1 MRASRAVT
9 KPKESSLRLACYL
22 GESHSMLLN
31 TGVRESDGRKL
42 DHQTLEDIRIRS
54 VNQIMHHGASVKDV
68 AATLGLRDATVYGW
82 VKLFKDRG
90 ADALLAKPIPGRP
103 SKLTEDQAR
112 QLYATLLGKDPRQL
126 GFDFA
131 LWTRWMVRDLI
142 KRLFEVDLTEQS
154 VGRLLRRLG
163 MSPQRPIT
171 RAYEQDSD
179 AVRHWKTVI
188 FPKIKAEAAEV
199 GATIYFA
206 DEAGIRSDYH
216 SHTTWAPVGVTPI
229 VRTTG
234 KRYFVNMLSAI
245 SPTGSLHFL
254 LHEGRA
260 DAGVFIDFCERL
272 LHDDGGIVFLVVDN
286 HSIHKSARTKEFV
299 AGTQGRL
306 KLFFLPPYSPE
317 LNADEWV
324 WKNVKYDQ
332 VGRSG
337 ITSFSDLR
345 AKVTR
350 ALERLQQTPAIVQAF
365 FRDPDLQYAN
375 T

>member
-1 MRASRAVT
+1 MW
-9 KPKESSLRLACYL
+9 
-22 GESHSMLLN
+22 LN
-31 TGVRESDGRKL
+31 TEVRENDGRKL

-54 VNQIMHHGASVKDV
+54 VDQIMNHRATVKDI
-68 AATLGLRDATVYGW
+68 AGTLGLREATVYGW
-82 VKLFKDRG
+82 VKLFKDGG
-90 ADALLAKPIPGRP
+90 ADALLAKPVPGRP
-103 SKLTEDQAR
+103 SKLSEHQVR
-112 QLYATLLGKDPRQL
+112 HLHATLLGKDPRQL

-131 LWTRWMVRDLI
+131 LWTRWMVRELI

-163 MSPQRPIT
+163 MSPQRPVT

-179 AVRHWKTVI
+179 AVRHWKTVT

-234 KRYFVNMLSAI
+234 KRYLVNMLSAV
-245 SPTGSLHFL
+245 SPTGAIHFL
-254 LHEGRA
+254 LHEGRV
-260 DAGVFIDFCERL
+260 DATVFIDFCERL
-272 LHDDGGIVFLVVDN
+272 LHDDGGTVFLVVDN
-286 HSIHKSARTKEFV
+286 HSIHKSTRTKEFV
-299 AGTQGRL
+299 ANTQGRL
-306 KLFFLPPYSPE
+306 KLFFLPTYSPE

-324 WKNVKYDQ
+324 WKNVKYDR

-345 AKVTR
+345 TKVTR
-350 ALERLQQTPAIVQAF
+350 ALERLQQTPTIVQAF
-365 FRDPDLQYAN
+365 FRDPDLQYAI